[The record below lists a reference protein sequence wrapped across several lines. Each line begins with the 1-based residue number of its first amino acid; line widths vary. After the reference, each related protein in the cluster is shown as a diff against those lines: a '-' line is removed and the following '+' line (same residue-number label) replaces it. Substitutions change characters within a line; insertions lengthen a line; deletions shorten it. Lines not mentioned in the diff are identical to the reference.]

1 MNPLPFAII
10 DNLRL
15 GSNQKHI
22 KSTLNLEF
30 SMTIPAQSAAAAHT
44 PKTSSGE
51 NKLVWVELG
60 RGLAALMVAIV
71 HASAMM
77 KELQYSGKAFM
88 KDWFFAGFLG
98 VDFFFVL
105 SGFIILYVHFN
116 DVARPSRAMRYG
128 WRRITR
134 IFPTYWIILSLALVV
149 NLAIQRDKA
158 PVSGLWLMQQ
168 FSLVFG
174 AEPWLGPAWTLRFE
188 LVFYALFSVLLF
200 HRRLGLAV
208 LAAWFLT
215 ISYVSLQVEVF
226 ASSDYRNTMWHIF
239 TSPYNYNF
247 FMGMALAYA
256 SRTGRGLK
264 LLTAVFAL
272 LGTAFILWSLQH
284 GMEWHKFIR
293 YPGCG
298 AVCASLLGLLLMINK
313 RGWHLPS
320 PFVWLGSIS
329 YSLYLCHL
337 LFMGTFL
344 AVLARLGLYEHIP
357 EGLIFIGQLIV
368 AIICASIIFRLLETP
383 LLKWAHSKFNQ

>member
-1 MNPLPFAII
+1 M
-10 DNLRL
+10 
-15 GSNQKHI
+15 SK
-22 KSTLNLEF
+22 
-30 SMTIPAQSAAAAHT
+30 PAQSATTAHL

-60 RGLAALMVAIV
+60 RGLAALMVAMV

-77 KELQYSGKAFM
+77 KETQYSGKIFM
-88 KDWFFAGFLG
+88 KDWFYAGFLG

-116 DVARPSRAMRYG
+116 DIARPDRAMRYG
-128 WRRITR
+128 WRRLTR
-134 IFPTYWIILSLALVV
+134 IFPTYWLILSLALVV
-149 NLAIQRDKA
+149 NLAIQSDKA

-168 FSLVFG
+168 FSLAPG

-188 LVFYALFSVLLF
+188 LLFYTLFSVLLF
-200 HRRLGLAV
+200 NRKLGLAV
-208 LAAWFLT
+208 LAGWFLI
-215 ISYVSLQVEVF
+215 ISYVSLNVDSFFPDEF
-226 ASSDYRNTMWHIF
+226 RNSIWHIF

-247 FMGMALAYA
+247 FMGMALAYV

-264 LLTAVFAL
+264 TLIAIFAI
-272 LGTAFILWSLQH
+272 LGTAFIIWSLRH
-284 GMEWHKFIR
+284 GLNWHSFIR

-298 AVCASLLGLLLMINK
+298 VVCAAVLGLLLMINK
-313 RGWHLPS
+313 RGWHLPA

-344 AVLARLGLYEHIP
+344 AVLARLGLYAHIP
-357 EGLIFIGQLIV
+357 EGLIFISQLIV

-383 LLKWAHSKFNQ
+383 LLKWAHTKFNG